1 MNNNFFTL
9 KYWFSINAGSLQ
21 QSVQRV
27 FIIFLIL
34 LLGLTIYAELRR
46 KNKGIYLKIWT
57 KIASFGLTNLI
68 IGVMLLFFTYEGVV
82 FLSMRFFFLIWLA
95 EMIFWLHLIYKEF
108 KKIPEMREK
117 RKKEEAFKKYLP

>member
-21 QSVQRV
+21 QSAQRV